1 MVECQDAIM
10 PSIDEFP
17 FQPFHLD
24 ILKEIE
30 QKSYIIRNSK
40 TCEYFKATRTSLY
53 QYMYD
58 LYMLGLIKK
67 TSLKVKRGRPNT
79 IWILNPYVYRRYKD
93 KLRVKI
99 LQPNYHIY
107 SNPQKNKGKIT

>member
-1 MVECQDAIM
+1 MVECQDTIV
-10 PSIDEFP
+10 PSIEQFP

-30 QKSYIIRNSK
+30 HKSYIIRNK
-40 TCEYFKATRTSLY
+40 NTCDYFKATRTSLY
-53 QYMYD
+53 QYIYD

-79 IWILNPYVYRRYKD
+79 IWILNPYVYKRYKD
-93 KLRVKI
+93 KIRIKI
-99 LQPNYHIY
+99 LEPNYHIY
-107 SNPQKNKGKIT
+107 SKTKTDKI